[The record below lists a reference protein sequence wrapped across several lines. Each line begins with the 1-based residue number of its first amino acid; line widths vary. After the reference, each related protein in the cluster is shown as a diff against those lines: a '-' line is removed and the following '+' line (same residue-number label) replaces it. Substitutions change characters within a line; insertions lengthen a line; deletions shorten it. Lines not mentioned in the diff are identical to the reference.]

1 MITQPRQITT
11 KPIKKGPAIDGVM
24 LSKTASYNAVGEP
37 FKDVGRAIAFRKQD
51 NEKIA
56 AAGHEKAFSPS
67 KIVKLSYKAPYEHQA
82 ERVNVVKNFKDEEGN
97 VIVQPRNFQT
107 SPPKV
112 GLVGKNTTFGGPTP
126 WLKDDYDHP
135 KVLAQ
140 KEREYHLSKRQDKP
154 FSQRAKTLNNGVFNQ
169 PKGIYDIK

>member
-1 MITQPRQITT
+1 MPLQRKVSYRNGHFNDFLFAARRDEEGNVITQPRQITT

-135 KVLAQ
+135 KVLA
-140 KEREYHLSKRQDKP
+140 
-154 FSQRAKTLNNGVFNQ
+154 
-169 PKGIYDIK
+169 